1 MTIDK
6 DRVKRHLAMRKE
18 MVAEWHI
25 PARHICPFG
34 IYKPNSYGVSENE
47 SCEQSFC
54 GTIFPGW
61 KEIVTDPNGAY
72 WGCPCRI
79 LSTKYIIRKFRKWLN
94 T

>member
-18 MVAEWHI
+18 VVAEWHI

-34 IYKPNSYGVSENE
+34 SHAPGPGREKD
-47 SCEQSFC
+47 CERLYC
-54 GTIFPGW
+54 GTIFPKW
-61 KEIVTDPNGAY
+61 KKTVTDPNGAY
-72 WGCPCRI
+72 WGCPCHI